1 MFFFLFS
8 FWTCLSSLVQKI
20 EVFFPPTFSSF
31 FLKTPSNFFLQ
42 LPRSS
47 YDIYSSCQCLELV
60 FYFQEKATIQTK
72 VLYWCLFLLIVPS
85 NSPCYMFCYQI
96 QRLKMPFVNPEQTVL
111 EVPAALGCAL
121 VLKMYSLVPIRSLS
135 GFRIFKWHHVHM
147 PGMAH
152 ACVSSIT
159 GTCSVSKVFS
169 VSRS

>member
-1 MFFFLFS
+1 MSELLG
-8 FWTCLSSLVQKI
+8 TKDRGL
-20 EVFFPPTFSSF
+20 FFPTFPSF

-42 LPRSS
+42 LQRSS

-85 NSPCYMFCYQI
+85 NSPCYMFCYQF
-96 QRLKMPFVNPEQTVL
+96 QRLKMPCVNPEQTVL
-111 EVPAALGCAL
+111 EVPASLGCTL

-135 GFRIFKWHHVHM
+135 GFQIFKWHHVHM

-159 GTCSVSKVFS
+159 GTCSVSKIFS